1 MNSYKNFL
9 PDLFFNKLND
19 IVTSNNFQWYF
30 QEKTVR
36 NKLLEGDDNFMFTHM
51 LCDTK
56 FDINSERDLETEEKS
71 NWFPFFEP
79 IKYFIDSKFKVKKLL
94 RMKLNLY
101 TNQHKKINHQPHVD
115 YPFKNQGIKT
125 AVFNFTTCDGG
136 TNVSDIFYKSV
147 SNKIIIFNRENK
159 HFGIV
164 QTNTPRRIVLNI
176 NWK

>member
-9 PDLFFNKLND
+9 PNLFFNKLND

-36 NKLLEGDDNFMFTHM
+36 NKLLEG
-51 LCDTK
+51 
-56 FDINSERDLETEEKS
+56 E
-71 NWFPFFEP
+71 
-79 IKYFIDSKFKVKKLL
+79 
-94 RMKLNLY
+94 
-101 TNQHKKINHQPHVD
+101 
-115 YPFKNQGIKT
+115 NQGIKT

-136 TNVSDIFYKSV
+136 TNVGDIFYKSV
-147 SNKIIIFNRENK
+147 SNEIIIFNRENK

>member
-79 IKYFIDSKFKVKKLL
+79 IKYFIDSKFKVK
-94 RMKLNLY
+94 NY
-101 TNQHKKINHQPHVD
+101 
-115 YPFKNQGIKT
+115 
-125 AVFNFTTCDGG
+125 
-136 TNVSDIFYKSV
+136 
-147 SNKIIIFNRENK
+147 
-159 HFGIV
+159 
-164 QTNTPRRIVLNI
+164 
-176 NWK
+176 